1 MDRTVVNSVVTRA
14 FFLTT
19 SAIRS
24 RVHFFPSAGATSGH
38 YPVTCDLTIFGKGIE
53 RRTVRLDGG
62 RLNQPDGIRLEDAFP
77 SLASETSGVC
87 GIEVRLECSHGRI
100 NLLPS
105 RVFIEMVSPQFVLSY
120 VAAGFQA
127 EETVVGAKSVVSA
140 VTGAE
145 AGAEAS
151 AQAGTVMVA
160 LHEKGAAAS
169 LVIVNSGDELIRP
182 EVQHCAGGQEAR
194 LHIGTV
200 AAESVVEFPLDETLF
215 RHAITRETLWG
226 SVLVEKLWMT
236 TSAERARAE
245 WYILYRDPVSKRP
258 ISVSAV

>member
-38 YPVTCDLTIFGKGIE
+38 YPVTCDLTIFGKGVE

-77 SLASETSGVC
+77 SLASETSGIC

-120 VAAGFQA
+120 VAARFQA
-127 EETVVGAKSVVSA
+127 EEIVVGPESVSS
-140 VTGAE
+140 E
-145 AGAEAS
+145 EAS
-151 AQAGTVMVA
+151 QVMVA
-160 LHEKGAAAS
+160 LQEHHAVAS
-169 LVIVNSGDELIRP
+169 LVVVNSGDELMRP
-182 EVQHCAGGQEAR
+182 EVFHGAGGQEVR

-215 RHAITRETLWG
+215 RHAVTRETVWG
-226 SVLVEKLWMT
+226 SVVVEKLWT
-236 TSAERARAE
+236 TRSADIDNAA